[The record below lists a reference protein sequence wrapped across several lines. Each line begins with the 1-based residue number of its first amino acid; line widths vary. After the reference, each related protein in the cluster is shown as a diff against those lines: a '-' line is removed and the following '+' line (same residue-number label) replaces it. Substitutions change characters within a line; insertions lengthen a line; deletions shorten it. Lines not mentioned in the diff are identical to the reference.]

1 MCVWPKMEKNNN
13 NFSSTVSTSSSPFL
27 TLEHRRRSPFF
38 AIEKFLSRHLS
49 RVCSDVNK
57 TVMAINDLER
67 AEFIIFY
74 KCYQH
79 TAPSPR
85 STTHFSE
92 KLSQN
97 RVE

>member
-1 MCVWPKMEKNNN
+1 MCDWPKMEKNNN
-13 NFSSTVSTSSSPFL
+13 NFSITVSTSSSPFL
-27 TLEHRRRSPFF
+27 TLEHRRSPFF

-79 TAPSPR
+79 TAPSLSSPR
-85 STTHFSE
+85 LILV
-92 KLSQN
+92 KN
-97 RVE
+97 